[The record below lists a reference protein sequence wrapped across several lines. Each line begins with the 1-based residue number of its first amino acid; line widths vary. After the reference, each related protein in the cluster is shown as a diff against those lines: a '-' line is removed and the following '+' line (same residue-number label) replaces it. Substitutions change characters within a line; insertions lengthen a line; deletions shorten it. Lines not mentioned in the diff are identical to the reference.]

1 VARIRLTKKLA
12 PKMNGVD
19 VSRIAVG
26 EIFEIGDREA
36 RQLIA
41 SGWAEPVGD
50 APDVVT
56 PPDRKTPPQGSS
68 S

>member
-1 VARIRLTKKLA
+1 
-12 PKMNGVD
+12 MNGVD

-26 EIFEIGDREA
+26 EIFEIGDRDA

-41 SGWAEPVGD
+41 NGWAEPVED
-50 APDVVT
+50 APAAGA
-56 PPDRKTPPQGSS
+56 PPDRKTPPDDSS